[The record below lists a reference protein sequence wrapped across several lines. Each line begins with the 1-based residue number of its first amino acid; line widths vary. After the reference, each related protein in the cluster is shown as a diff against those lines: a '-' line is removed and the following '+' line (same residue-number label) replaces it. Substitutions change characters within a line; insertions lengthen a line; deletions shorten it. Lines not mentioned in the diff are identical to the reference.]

1 MPVYIR
7 RKVLEANVK
16 QRPAGYLDE
25 LMKAKLAEDAGGFL
39 FDPKHPAWVGLFK
52 QYGGRYNLKAV
63 ARDAGLVPAG
73 SALVDSGEKPKPIDL
88 SERGPQLW
96 GELHRRPLDWPGGDD
111 AKWLADFAARVPC
124 GECRRHYVDYLRSNP
139 PTFESPRDYF
149 AWTYRLHCGVNEK
162 LGKPSPTFDEACRL
176 WGY

>member
-7 RKVLEANVK
+7 RNILEANVK

-25 LMKAKLAEDAGGFL
+25 LMKAKLAEDAGGIL
-39 FDPKHPAWVGLFK
+39 FDPKHPAWVGLLK
-52 QYGGRYNLKAV
+52 KHGYRYDVQQV
-63 ARDAGLVPAG
+63 AKEAGLVPDGGDVAVG
-73 SALVDSGEKPKPIDL
+73 KPIDL

-96 GELHRRPLDWPGGDD
+96 SELHRRPLDWTGDD
-111 AKWLADFAARVPC
+111 AKWLADFAGRVPC

-162 LGKPSPTFDEACRL
+162 LNKPSPAFDEACRL